1 MATTDAQLLSLRPPY
16 VALEW
21 YRGRTTAFTVTV
33 KDENGTPVNLTGS
46 TVTMAIKNAAGATLL
61 TYSTATGQGITLTN
75 PALGQLTVSPE
86 ARWRRRYSMNSPS
99 RVARM
104 PMETMT
110 RGSRLI
116 WGCGMRT
123 IMKLDCCSC
132 C

>member
-86 ARWRRRYSMNSPS
+86 ALGTGTLPLSNALNTDMKLQLSSGVIY
-99 RVARM
+99 VLF
-104 PMETMT
+104 
-110 RGSRLI
+110 RGSITLI
-116 WGCGMRT
+116 DKVT
-123 IMKLDCCSC
+123 A
-132 C
+132 